1 MSAPVPVVRQLRDA
15 LNERTRLEND
25 FKTRILNRINAIL
38 RQLQDCD
45 RASLPPTAAGVLNIA
60 IADLDAIVRDIRNP
74 TNMTDRDVE
83 QIVEPLERRNRD
95 RTLRLLPAG
104 QAIDPDQPL
113 SAPPTY
119 SSLYPSSSA
128 PVSSRPWTSWFSSA
142 PASSALARGS
152 SVSDD
157 LEEPWDGS
165 VTGANARLPRNPVGL
180 GRSPLNGSIGGKKTR
195 RKYHRK
201 A

>member
-1 MSAPVPVVRQLRDA
+1 MSAPVPVVRQLRNA
-15 LNERTRLEND
+15 LLERTRLEND
-25 FKTRILNRINAIL
+25 FKTRILNRINDIL

-60 IADLDAIVRDIRNP
+60 IADLDAIVRDISNP

-83 QIVEPLERRNRD
+83 QIVEPLQRRNRD

-104 QAIDPDQPL
+104 QNIDGDRSL

-119 SSLYPSSSA
+119 SSLFPSSSA
-128 PVSSRPWTSWFSSA
+128 PASSRPWSSWFSSA
-142 PASSALARGS
+142 PPARGS

-157 LEEPWDGS
+157 LEEPSDDS
-165 VTGANARLPRNPVGL
+165 VNGANARLPGPFGL
-180 GRSPLNGSIGGKKTR
+180 GRSPLNGSHTGSVGGKRTR